1 MKPCCVVLAAVAL
14 GCSEAGRPPVLG
26 SFTPDVPGIDTATED
41 IPVHQQ
47 PDAVPLRPVDAYC
60 GGVAVSLTRRSAN
73 VILLIDRS
81 GSMEQRTS
89 DGMVKWTA
97 LREALQTVL
106 PDFSDSIA
114 VGLTFFPSDMGP
126 FDGGVGSNASCEVP
140 TTLAFEPRIRQ
151 SAAVLDRLSRTS
163 PNGSTPTAASLR
175 LAYNWYQRA
184 ADLVG
189 DRYLILATDG
199 APNCDPAADVRTCR
213 CTSLSTGPADAGM
226 CVARTAVSCLDQAG
240 VIAQLEAL
248 ARVGV
253 HTFVLGLNGVQDFAD
268 VLNAMAD
275 AGGRGRPGS
284 PTRYYSAATAS
295 EITRQL
301 QGISEVVADC
311 TLRVMSPPPDPALV
325 DVRLDGRS
333 LYHDTRRANGWDWGD
348 GSHQQI
354 VFYGQACT
362 DVRMATGGSRLVA
375 AFGCPAPIPP

>member
-1 MKPCCVVLAAVAL
+1 MKPCYVGLAIMAL
-14 GCSEAGRPPVLG
+14 SCSEAPRPPVLG
-26 SFTPDVPGIDTATED
+26 GFAYDVPSIDATAPED
-41 IPVHQQ
+41 IPVYQP

-60 GGVAVSLTRRSAN
+60 GGVAVSLARRSAN
-73 VILLIDRS
+73 VILMIDRS
-81 GSMEQRTS
+81 GSMDQRTT

-97 LREALQTVL
+97 LREALLTVL
-106 PDFSDSIA
+106 PGFSDDIA
-114 VGLTFFPSDMGP
+114 VGLTFFPSDAGR
-126 FDGGVGSNASCEVP
+126 FDGGVGASCEVP
-140 TTLAFEPRIRQ
+140 TALEFEPRVRQ
-151 SAAVLDRLSRTS
+151 AAAVLDRLSRTS

-199 APNCDPAADVRTCR
+199 APNCDPTADVRSCR
-213 CTSLSTGPADAGM
+213 CTNGSNGPGDSGT
-226 CVARTAVSCLDQAG
+226 CVARSAVSCLDQAG

-248 ARVGV
+248 AHADV
-253 HTFVLGLNGVQDFAD
+253 HTFVLGLTGVEDFAD

-333 LYHDTRRANGWDWGD
+333 LYHDVRRANGWDWGD
-348 GSHQQI
+348 ESHGQI

-362 DVRMATGGSRLVA
+362 DVRAATGGSRLVA
-375 AFGCPAPIPP
+375 AFGCPAPVPP